1 MSSLLDDYKENIEG
15 FDIGRFFRTLLLQS
29 KTIILLTTLGLILGI
44 YLYLNTTKEYKI
56 NSMLQVYSGS
66 QNQLFNSNNT
76 STFLNPVAGGDINLL
91 FNLYKTRSNI
101 IQIIEEF
108 NLNLLVDENTNGR
121 KYISSINIEN
131 LGDNDS
137 VGFYIKFNESNFD
150 FINSDEITVYSGPYD
165 ILHTIENISIEIK
178 KPTNNT
184 IDIIKYT
191 YLNPSLLVSYYS
203 SILSVQTTT
212 SGRFGSNEGILNTS
226 IITSDIELGKKIL
239 NYANNVFIE
248 NSIKAETEK
257 AQKAIIFID
266 EQLDS
271 LEGIL
276 KLKKLNLKNFKED
289 NQSIN
294 VDLEIQSIIETISNI
309 EEKIN
314 TIDIEL
320 AEASTL
326 YTSTNP
332 ILKTLNERKQA
343 LLNQRFQ
350 IEKRIKNLPLA
361 EQEYIDLFRDVEI
374 SQELY
379 INLTNRK
386 LGFEIQEASTLGNI
400 RVVDDAYMQY
410 QTNPRILSII
420 IISVI
425 FFVLGI
431 IIAFIRA
438 TFFMSI
444 TNPAEIFDAGIK
456 NKIYGVVP
464 LINGE
469 FDGDDIFLD
478 QSIQRSF
485 ESLLLNI
492 ELDTNVKNKRC
503 KLISI
508 TSPTENNGK
517 SVISRSLAKILSQKG
532 KKTLLIDN
540 DLIRG
545 DQHKS
550 FGVNKISNEEFNEIS
565 LSTLDNIK
573 VDEYLYLIPKISK
586 LKDSFNFL
594 YSQTYVDR
602 LADFQEYFDYIIFD
616 TAPVLSVSDSSI
628 LMSLSDLNFLI
639 VRHGNTKLNQI
650 RQSFFMAEQ
659 INEQFNGII
668 YNGYSKPQGYY
679 GYYNLYG
686 DYRYQYYAEKYLYD
700 DYEYT
705 KNN

>member
-1 MSSLLDDYKENIEG
+1 
-15 FDIGRFFRTLLLQS
+15 
-29 KTIILLTTLGLILGI
+29 
-44 YLYLNTTKEYKI
+44 
-56 NSMLQVYSGS
+56 
-66 QNQLFNSNNT
+66 
-76 STFLNPVAGGDINLL
+76 
-91 FNLYKTRSNI
+91 
-101 IQIIEEF
+101 
-108 NLNLLVDENTNGR
+108 
-121 KYISSINIEN
+121 
-131 LGDNDS
+131 
-137 VGFYIKFNESNFD
+137 
-150 FINSDEITVYSGPYD
+150 
-165 ILHTIENISIEIK
+165 
-178 KPTNNT
+178 
-184 IDIIKYT
+184 
-191 YLNPSLLVSYYS
+191 
-203 SILSVQTTT
+203 
-212 SGRFGSNEGILNTS
+212 
-226 IITSDIELGKKIL
+226 
-239 NYANNVFIE
+239 
-248 NSIKAETEK
+248 
-257 AQKAIIFID
+257 
-266 EQLDS
+266 
-271 LEGIL
+271 
-276 KLKKLNLKNFKED
+276 
-289 NQSIN
+289 
-294 VDLEIQSIIETISNI
+294 
-309 EEKIN
+309 
-314 TIDIEL
+314 
-320 AEASTL
+320 
-326 YTSTNP
+326 
-332 ILKTLNERKQA
+332 
-343 LLNQRFQ
+343 
-350 IEKRIKNLPLA
+350 
-361 EQEYIDLFRDVEI
+361 
-374 SQELY
+374 
-379 INLTNRK
+379 
-386 LGFEIQEASTLGNI
+386 
-400 RVVDDAYMQY
+400 
-410 QTNPRILSII
+410 
-420 IISVI
+420 
-425 FFVLGI
+425 
-431 IIAFIRA
+431 
-438 TFFMSI
+438 MSI

-469 FDGDDIFLD
+469 FDGGDIFLD

-517 SVISRSLAKILSQKG
+517 SLISRSLAKILSQKG

-573 VDEYLYLIPKISK
+573 VDEDLYLIPKISK

-594 YSQTYVDR
+594 YSQTYVDK

-650 RQSFFMAEQ
+650 RQSLFMAEQ